1 MKSHKIFLEGAT
13 KGGLRVPA
21 SVLRGLLAALE
32 EGVRQA
38 TRFAIDGESTK
49 KGPMPKWLDD
59 AWESVDFLGL
69 EPGSVA
75 ISFEAKPLEEVVPDI
90 GNQLAM
96 FDVSQI
102 SRKTPFE
109 LFATVLSDSIT
120 KPQEEISADR
130 PLLETCLR
138 FSKSIQP
145 HYSHMRIS
153 VDGRKESTFVVGKNE
168 LQRIETIKENS
179 PEPRAVRVCGLLDE
193 ISATKP
199 DAWILMADGSRIRV
213 HLSSLDKERLRT
225 LFGARVALTGVG
237 KFKPSGQISLIS
249 TDHLEEA
256 VDADEVFS
264 CSTAIASQQ
273 LLLRPP
279 KKESALSD
287 SFGAWPGDESLEE
300 LIERLREIRR

>member
-138 FSKSIQP
+138 FSKSIQSN
-145 HYSHMRIS
+145 YSHMRLS
-153 VDGRKESTFVVGKNE
+153 VDGR
-168 LQRIETIKENS
+168 
-179 PEPRAVRVCGLLDE
+179 
-193 ISATKP
+193 
-199 DAWILMADGSRIRV
+199 
-213 HLSSLDKERLRT
+213 
-225 LFGARVALTGVG
+225 
-237 KFKPSGQISLIS
+237 
-249 TDHLEEA
+249 
-256 VDADEVFS
+256 VFLCYRS
-264 CSTAIASQQ
+264 
-273 LLLRPP
+273 
-279 KKESALSD
+279 E
-287 SFGAWPGDESLEE
+287 
-300 LIERLREIRR
+300 